1 MKRRRTKDYVKL
13 LETLIKE
20 ARKIGLTL
28 KPIQVMIDFEIAAK
42 KAFEKVFIGILV
54 KGCLFHF
61 GQSLFRKFVSL
72 GLKTYYIEKKDVQDW
87 FKSIF
92 CLALLPI
99 TSVEQEFELLSIQM
113 TQVVS
118 RNFGTQSRS
127 KGKDFLTYFKN
138 TYCSLECQ
146 FPIKM
151 IHHSRS
157 TISIRRFFRK

>member
-42 KAFEKVFIGILV
+42 KAFK
-54 KGCLFHF
+54 
-61 GQSLFRKFVSL
+61 
-72 GLKTYYIEKKDVQDW
+72 
-87 FKSIF
+87 KSIF
-92 CLALLPI
+92 CMVLLLI

-118 RNFGTQSRS
+118 R
-127 KGKDFLTYFKN
+127 KIL
-138 TYCSLECQ
+138 
-146 FPIKM
+146 
-151 IHHSRS
+151 
-157 TISIRRFFRK
+157 RRIGGY